1 MMRPHLSTAR
11 LRVPATL
18 VALTALL
25 SAAPPLLALDPAQPL
40 RQYGQQLWQT
50 DNGLPQNTV
59 HAIRQT
65 QDGYLWLS
73 TDGGLVR
80 FDGVDFTLFDRR
92 SKPELRS
99 NLMGALAETADG
111 TLWVATA
118 DGLIRRSQRS
128 LQGLGA
134 ANGLPEGPVSGV
146 IPAGPS
152 SLWVLT
158 PEGVAFGSGD
168 KFAPTFT
175 PVLGLDAPLTGRD
188 GTPIA
193 AGAPDGSLWLATLH
207 NVVQLRD
214 GHVVTTLPASA
225 DLLSVA
231 QDGSLWL
238 AREGAL
244 FHYQHGALAS
254 VPLDPAS
261 SASKAG
267 SGASR
272 GFVSSS
278 ARGGFASNIDTSIRA
293 LRPGAGDTLYVAT
306 SHALGILSSS
316 GTLTWKTAA
325 DGLPTSRILHLFE
338 DRQGA
343 LWIST
348 EDAVARYAEGRF
360 ETLHA
365 RSGAAAVEAFY
376 EDREGNLWL
385 GTEAAGLLELREQR
399 FTTLTTAD
407 GLPGDVIRTILA
419 DKDGIWAGTDGNGLA
434 HLRSGSTSQTFTT
447 QQGLASNTILSLA
460 AAQDDSLAVG
470 TPDGLDR
477 LAHGH
482 VSPAPH
488 SDTLPDDFVRS
499 LLYDPDGSFEP
510 AGGSLWIGT
519 RRGLAH
525 QTPSGL
531 TLWSRANGLGSD
543 LVGALALD
551 RPGALWIGTRGGLSH
566 LENGHVSNLTTRDG
580 LSSDV
585 ITALY
590 QDPSALSGAFAG
602 ALWIGTN
609 GGGLNLLSNGH
620 VTAFPSASTGLPEV
634 IHDIV
639 EDGRGNLWLGAATGI
654 YRVSRQQLFA
664 FARHTVTHLDVS
676 AYGVADGM
684 RINECSSGH
693 PAAVRTPDGTL
704 WFATLRG
711 ISVTNPEHQ
720 QENRLPP
727 PVVIENVTVDDQP
740 APILPAHQEGEAT
753 PRSRIDTPRN
763 AIGLVNLQPG
773 HARLS
778 VRYAG
783 LSFVAP
789 ARVRYRYRLDGFDSK
804 WIDAGARRVAYYT
817 NIPPGHYTF
826 RVLAANNDGVWN
838 DTGATLDVRVLPHL
852 WQTWWFRTLLGLAIL
867 LLGYQIYRMRVR
879 NVELRFDAVLAE
891 RTRIAREIH
900 DTLAQD
906 IVGIS
911 VQLELVSRLLG
922 SSIDAARTQ
931 LDAARSLV
939 KNSLT
944 EARSSIWNLR
954 SAAGGADDLPARVN
968 RAVTQAAAN
977 APSKVRFQVRGT
989 YRAAPTAVEDQ
1000 LLRVSQEAVNN
1011 AVHHAGASTIDVT
1024 LGYDT
1029 RAVQLSVDDDGCGF
1043 THDPAAFV
1051 HGGHFGLKG
1060 MQERAAEIGGVLRID
1075 TQPAKGTRI
1084 SLRVDIP

>member
-1 MMRPHLSTAR
+1 MMRLRLSTAR
-11 LRVPATL
+11 LRVPAAL

-25 SAAPPLLALDPAQPL
+25 STAPSLQALDPVQPL

-92 SKPELRS
+92 STPELRS
-99 NLMGALAETADG
+99 NLMGALTETADG

-118 DGLIRRSQRS
+118 DGLLRRSQRS
-128 LQGLGA
+128 LQVLGV
-134 ANGLPEGPVSGV
+134 ANGLPAGPISGV
-146 IPAGPS
+146 IPAGPD

-158 PEGVAFGSGD
+158 PEGVAFGPGD
-168 KFAPTFT
+168 KSALAFT
-175 PVLGLDAPLTGRD
+175 PVHGLDAPLTGRD
-188 GTPIA
+188 GAPIA
-193 AGAPDGSLWLATLH
+193 AHAPDGSLWLATLH

-214 GHVVTTLPASA
+214 GHVVTRLPVSA
-225 DLLSVA
+225 DLLAVA

-238 AREGAL
+238 TREGAL
-244 FHYQHGALAS
+244 FHYQHGSIAPIPLAI
-254 VPLDPAS
+254 PT
-261 SASKAG
+261 
-267 SGASR
+267 SGKDGKR
-272 GFVSSS
+272 GFSD
-278 ARGGFASNIDTSIRA
+278 NSIRA
-293 LRPGAGDTLYVAT
+293 LAPSASGVLYVAM
-306 SHALGILSSS
+306 SRALGILSPS
-316 GTLTWKTAA
+316 GTLTWKTPG
-325 DGLPTSRILHLFE
+325 DGLPSSRILRLFE

-348 EDAVARYAEGRF
+348 EDAVARYAQGRF

-385 GTEAAGLLELREQR
+385 GTEAAGLLELRQQR

-419 DKDGIWAGTDGNGLA
+419 DKNGIWAGTDGNGLA
-434 HLRSGSTSQTFTT
+434 HLRSDSTWQAFTA
-447 QQGLASNTILSLA
+447 QHGLASNTILSLA
-460 AAQDDSLAVG
+460 AGPDGSLAIG

-477 LAHGH
+477 LVHGQ

-488 SDTLPDDFVRS
+488 SDSMPDDFVRS
-499 LLYDPDGSFEP
+499 VLYDPDGS
-510 AGGSLWIGT
+510 LWVGT

-525 QTPSGL
+525 QTSSGL
-531 TLWSRANGLGSD
+531 TLWNHGNGLGSD

-551 RPGALWIGTRGGLSH
+551 RPGALWVGTRGGLSH
-566 LENGHVSNLTTRDG
+566 LENGHISTFTTRDG

-590 QDPSALSGAFAG
+590 QDQDR

-620 VTAFPSASTGLPEV
+620 VTAFPSVSTGLPEV
-634 IHDIV
+634 IQDIV

-654 YRVSRQQLFA
+654 YRVSRRQLTA
-664 FARHTVTHLDVS
+664 YARHTVTHFDVS
-676 AYGVADGM
+676 AFGVADGM

-693 PAAVRTPDGTL
+693 PAAVRTSDGTL

-711 ISVTNPEHQ
+711 ISVTNPERQ

-727 PVVIENVTVDDQP
+727 PVVIENVTIDDQP
-740 APILPAHQEGEAT
+740 AAILSPWKVDKTMVAT
-753 PRSRIDTPRN
+753 PPAVVGVIKIR
-763 AIGLVNLQPG
+763 PG
-773 HARLS
+773 YTRLALH
-778 VRYAG
+778 YAG

-789 ARVRYRYRLDGFDSK
+789 ARVRYRYRLDGFDPK

-838 DTGATLDVRVLPHL
+838 ETGAALDVRVLPHF
-852 WQTWWFRTLLGLAIL
+852 WQTWWFRTLLGLAVL

-879 NVELRFDAVLAE
+879 NVELRFNAVLAE

-922 SSIDAARTQ
+922 SSLDAARTQ

-939 KNSLT
+939 KSSLA

-954 SAAGGADDLPARVN
+954 SDTGGADDLPTRVN

-977 APSKVRFQVRGT
+977 GPSKVRFQVRGT
-989 YRAAPTAVEDQ
+989 YRAAPPAIEDQ

-1011 AVHHAGASTIDVT
+1011 AMHHAGASIIDVT
-1024 LGYDT
+1024 LGYDI
-1029 RAVQLSVDDDGCGF
+1029 RGVQLSVDDDGSGF
-1043 THDPAAFV
+1043 VHDPAAFV
-1051 HGGHFGLKG
+1051 QGGHFGLKG

>member
-1 MMRPHLSTAR
+1 MMRLRLSTAR
-11 LRVPATL
+11 LRVPAAL
-18 VALTALL
+18 VALTVLL
-25 SAAPPLLALDPAQPL
+25 AAAPPLKALDPAQPL

-65 QDGYLWLS
+65 HDGYLWLS

-92 SKPELRS
+92 SNPELRS

-118 DGLIRRSQRS
+118 DGLLRRSQRS
-128 LQGLGA
+128 LQVLGA
-134 ANGLPEGPVSGV
+134 ANGLPAGPVSGV
-146 IPAGPS
+146 IPAGRGG
-152 SLWVLT
+152 LWVLT
-158 PEGVAFGSGD
+158 PEDVAFGAGNRLA
-168 KFAPTFT
+168 APTPIFT
-175 PVLGLDAPLTGRD
+175 PVHGLNAPLTGRD

-193 AGAPDGSLWLATLH
+193 ARAPDGSLWIATLH
-207 NVVQLRD
+207 NLVQLRE
-214 GHVVTTLPASA
+214 GRVVATLPGSA
-225 DLLSVA
+225 DLLAVA

-238 AREGAL
+238 TREGSL
-244 FHYQHGALAS
+244 FHYQHGTLAP
-254 VPLDPAS
+254 VPL
-261 SASKAG
+261 SAPT
-267 SGASR
+267 SGK
-272 GFVSSS
+272 
-278 ARGGFASNIDTSIRA
+278 GGFGKSGLSDTSIRV
-293 LRPGAGDTLYVAT
+293 LCPGANGVLYVAT
-306 SHALGILSSS
+306 SHALGVLSSS
-316 GTLTWKTAA
+316 GAFAWKTAA
-325 DGLPTSRILHLFE
+325 DGLPASRILHLFE
-338 DRQGA
+338 DRKGA

-348 EDAVARYAEGRF
+348 EDAVARYANGRF

-365 RSGAAAVEAFY
+365 RSGVAAVEAFY

-419 DKDGIWAGTDGNGLA
+419 DKDGIWAGTDGNGLV
-434 HLRSGSTSQTFTT
+434 HLRGSPEISTAWQTFTA

-460 AAQDDSLAVG
+460 SGPDGSLAVG

-477 LAHGH
+477 LTHGH
-482 VSPAPH
+482 VSSAPH

-525 QTPSGL
+525 QTPGRL
-531 TLWSRANGLGSD
+531 TLWNRGNGLGSD

-551 RPGALWIGTRGGLSH
+551 HPGALWIGTRGGLSH
-566 LENGHVSNLTTRDG
+566 LENGRVSNLTTRDG

-590 QDPSALSGAFAG
+590 QDPSRE
-602 ALWIGTN
+602 LWMGTN
-609 GGGLNLLSNGH
+609 GGGLNLLSQGH

-654 YRVSRQQLFA
+654 YRVSREQLLA
-664 FARHTVTHLDVS
+664 FARHGVTHLDVS

-693 PAAVRTPDGTL
+693 PAAVRTSDGTL

-711 ISVTNPEHQ
+711 ISITNPERQ

-740 APILPAHQEGEAT
+740 ADILPAHKDGEVA
-753 PRSRIDTPRN
+753 PKSRIDTPGD

-778 VRYAG
+778 VHYAG

-838 DTGATLDVRVLPHL
+838 DTGAALDVRVLPHL
-852 WQTWWFRTLLGLAIL
+852 WQTWWFRTLLGLVIL

-879 NVELRFDAVLAE
+879 NVELRFNAVLAE

-922 SSIDAARTQ
+922 SSLDAARTQ
-931 LDAARSLV
+931 LDAARTLV
-939 KNSLT
+939 KGSLT

-954 SAAGGADDLPARVN
+954 SAAGGADDLPTRVN

-977 APSKVRFQVRGT
+977 GPSKVRFQVRGT
-989 YRAAPTAVEDQ
+989 YRAAPSAVEDQ